1 MGWDVESTGQWAG
14 GWTTVVLIM
23 LFLFAVRPEV
33 VFSQKNLAGAP
44 KRYGCTSSF
53 FSLFL
58 KTGFPAGGTLIPSL
72 VTEQPDFITMCVLN
86 QTCDKWHSACSSLP
100 FALSQPKKDS
110 ACSSV
115 TEKEKKGLITD
126 LHGEIPARHSFI
138 TGGRWQ
144 ISQSYSYSNAST
156 QQEFLPRSFSPEK
169 PTQHSNISRG
179 HWYWQASW
187 PSLTM

>member
-1 MGWDVESTGQWAG
+1 MFFLKKIWQARPNGMDVLVG
-14 GWTTVVLIM
+14 
-23 LFLFAVRPEV
+23 
-33 VFSQKNLAGAP
+33 
-44 KRYGCTSSF
+44 F

-72 VTEQPDFITMCVLN
+72 VTVQPDFITMCVLN

-115 TEKEKKGLITD
+115 TEKEKKGLID

-138 TGGRWQ
+138 TGGR
-144 ISQSYSYSNAST
+144 
-156 QQEFLPRSFSPEK
+156 
-169 PTQHSNISRG
+169 
-179 HWYWQASW
+179 
-187 PSLTM
+187 